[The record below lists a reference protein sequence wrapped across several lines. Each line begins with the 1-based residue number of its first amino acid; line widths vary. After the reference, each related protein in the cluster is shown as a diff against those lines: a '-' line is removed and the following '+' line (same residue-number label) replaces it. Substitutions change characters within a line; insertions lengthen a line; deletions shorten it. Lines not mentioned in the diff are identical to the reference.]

1 MVTPTEGDVRGAG
14 VPLVVGPDDGVEPTP
29 GDRDGVDVALG
40 CGDGVDVGVGVG
52 VGDGV
57 GLGCGVGVVVRCTGV
72 VSPVLTAGS
81 GRTRK

>member
-1 MVTPTEGDVRGAG
+1 MF
-14 VPLVVGPDDGVEPTP
+14 VEHLQLA
-29 GDRDGVDVALG
+29 DFRSYVGVDVALG

-72 VSPVLTAGS
+72 VPPVLVAGS